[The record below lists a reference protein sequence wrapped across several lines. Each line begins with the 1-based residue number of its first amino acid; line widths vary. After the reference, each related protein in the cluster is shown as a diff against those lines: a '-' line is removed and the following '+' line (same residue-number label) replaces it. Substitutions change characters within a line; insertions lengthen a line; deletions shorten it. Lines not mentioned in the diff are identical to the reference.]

1 MDSLFTFHNNII
13 QQASA
18 DFYRYLFETINWDQR
33 MLAIKG
39 PRGSGKTTLMLQQIR
54 YGLKLPAS
62 KALYITADHHWFY
75 TNTLYETAEQFY
87 LNGGRYLFI
96 DEVHK
101 YPRWSGELKNVY
113 DGFPELKIVFSAS
126 SALDIFRGE
135 ADLSRRVISY
145 ELPGMSFREYLKL
158 VGAGDFRTL
167 SLREIASDHENLTRN
182 VTEKLQPLPIFR
194 EYLQTGYLPIIK
206 ESRKEEIPIII
217 NQIINAVVESD
228 LSAIEGFDTGT
239 ARKIKKLLGVVA
251 ESAPFKPNISS
262 LARKLDSSRDS
273 VYAWL
278 QFLERAR
285 LLNSIRKESKGVSA
299 LQKPDKIYLE
309 NTNLAYTLKPDPDI
323 GSLRESFIM
332 NQLLNA
338 GHEVTMPETGDFFV
352 DGFTIE
358 VGGKSKST
366 EQIKK
371 SDQPIIAADGIET
384 GYGNK
389 IPLWLFGFLY

>member
-1 MDSLFTFHNNII
+1 
-13 QQASA
+13 
-18 DFYRYLFETINWDQR
+18 

-54 YGLKLPAS
+54 YGLSLPAS

-101 YPRWSGELKNVY
+101 YPHWSGELKNLY
-113 DGFPELKIVFSAS
+113 DGFPELRIVFSAS

-135 ADLSRRVISY
+135 ADLSRRVITY

-158 VGAGDFRTL
+158 VGIGDFKGL
-167 SLREIASDHENLTRN
+167 SLREITSDHENLARN
-182 VTEKLQPLPIFR
+182 LTEKLQPIPLFR
-194 EYLQTGYLPIIK
+194 EYLQAGYLPIIK
-206 ESRKEEIPIII
+206 ESRKKEIPILI
-217 NQIINAVVESD
+217 NQIINAVIESD

-239 ARKIKKLLGVVA
+239 AGKIKKLLGVIA

-278 QFLERAR
+278 QLLERAR

-309 NTNLAYTLKPDPDI
+309 NTNLAYTLKADPDI
-323 GSLRESFIM
+323 GSLRESFLM

-338 GHEVTMPETGDFFV
+338 GHEVTMPKTGDFFV

-358 VGGKSKST
+358 VGGRSKNA

-371 SDQPIIAADGIET
+371 SAQPIIAADGIET
-384 GYGNK
+384 GYRNK